1 MKLEALKEHVGTEA
15 FIVMVHGVSDFT
27 MVPKAFFTSPAAEHF
42 VRLYLRKDIAQMATD
57 FESTILANGL
67 IMS

>member
-42 VRLYLRKDIAQMATD
+42 VHLYLRKDIAQMATD

>member
-1 MKLEALKEHVGTEA
+1 MKLEALKERVGAEA
-15 FIVMVHGVSDFT
+15 FIVMVRGVSNFT
-27 MVPKAFFTSPAAEHF
+27 MVLKAFFTSPAAEHF
-42 VRLYLRKDIAQMATD
+42 VRLYLHKDIAQMATD